1 MGSAVQTHVFEPSS
15 LHCKKFV
22 YVCQITYIQNTSAL
36 SHIYKKEKDPL
47 DLASYRP
54 ISLINVDNKIVGKI
68 LARRL
73 ETVLPT
79 IISQD

>member
-1 MGSAVQTHVFEPSS
+1 MKNSAVVCVSLRWFVRLSFMVSAVQTHVFEPSS

-47 DLASYRP
+47 DLASYR
-54 ISLINVDNKIVGKI
+54 SV
-68 LARRL
+68 
-73 ETVLPT
+73 
-79 IISQD
+79 